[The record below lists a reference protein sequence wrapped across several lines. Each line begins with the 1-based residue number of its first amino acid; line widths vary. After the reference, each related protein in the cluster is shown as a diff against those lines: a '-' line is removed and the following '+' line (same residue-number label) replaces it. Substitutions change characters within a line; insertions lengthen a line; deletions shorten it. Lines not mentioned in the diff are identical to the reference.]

1 MAKKI
6 QKFDYE
12 LSDRVRS
19 KVGIWGNWNKGFG
32 QWIDLELVQRQI
44 KMICQGNQGR
54 SVEIKFQKDGK
65 LLDYYGNE
73 SNKTI
78 LYEAR

>member
-12 LSDRVRS
+12 LSYRVRS
-19 KVGIWGNWNKGFG
+19 RVGIWGNWNKGFG

-73 SNKTI
+73 SKKTI